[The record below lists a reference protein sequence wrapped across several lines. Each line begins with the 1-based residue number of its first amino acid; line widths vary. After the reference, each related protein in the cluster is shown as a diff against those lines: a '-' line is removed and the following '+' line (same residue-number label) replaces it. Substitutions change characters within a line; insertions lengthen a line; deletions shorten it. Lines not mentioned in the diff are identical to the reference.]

1 MRPVDADKMLNDI
14 TAAKER
20 SGMGAIVAGTL
31 RRYVMRQPTITPQN
45 EPLTIE
51 QLLGMNSTPLW
62 IVDTTIN
69 RSEWCYWKNG
79 RAYSC
84 EDYPEHYEPDD
95 YGKWIA
101 YRRPPERQGGDA
113 DHA

>member
-1 MRPVDADKMLNDI
+1 MARAGIITVAKNAADAWRGTDTYHQAAQIIDMLVSELEEK
-14 TAAKER
+14 T
-20 SGMGAIVAGTL
+20 TL
-31 RRYVMRQPTITPQN
+31 TPPN

-62 IVDTTIN
+62 VVDTTIN

-84 EDYPEHYEPDD
+84 EAPPEYYDPDD
-95 YGKWIA
+95 YGQWLA
-101 YRRPPERQGGDA
+101 YR
-113 DHA
+113 